1 MLSAERGLILKL
13 EGNLPNFRRVSRP
26 QRFCKRPERAT
37 LIRSQKKI
45 MLAEAGKLFSFIVC
59 ILSLYSVFCAA
70 FLKTS
75 VELGQR
81 TIDAAELLVFAAT
94 ISIIS
99 GLIFREA
106 DREWKPRAR
115 LISTLPLQIFCWASG
130 GMTIL
135 FLLSLY
141 LASHCVF
148 YRDVRFYAGM

>member
-1 MLSAERGLILKL
+1 MLCVARGLIPRRMGSLRIFREL
-13 EGNLPNFRRVSRP
+13 ALPSSFASV
-26 QRFCKRPERAT
+26 
-37 LIRSQKKI
+37 QKELHLVHAVQI

-59 ILSLYSVFCAA
+59 ILSLYSLFYAA

-81 TIDAAELLVFAAT
+81 IIDTAGLLILAVA
-94 ISIIS
+94 ISIIG

-106 DREWKPRAR
+106 DRDWKPQGR

-130 GMTIL
+130 VMAIL

>member
-1 MLSAERGLILKL
+1 MLSVERGLILKL
-13 EGNLPNFRRVSRP
+13 EGNLPNFRRASRP
-26 QRFCKRPERAT
+26 QRFCKRPKRAT

-59 ILSLYSVFCAA
+59 LLSLYSVFCAA

-81 TIDAAELLVFAAT
+81 TIDAAELLVLAAT

-115 LISTLPLQIFCWASG
+115 LISALPLQIFCWASG